1 MNPKR
6 LHFVAL
12 ATLFVLGLASCGGDD
27 DGAEP
32 TGTTA
37 PAEDDTAADDTAT
50 DDTSGDDAGAGGDAE
65 EVGVAACSVI
75 STVLADLG
83 DDAGA
88 VAYLSQFAIAYSAA
102 LESLDPSLS
111 RTALDSA
118 AREECP
124 EDHERFLD
132 NAEITSLDDDPRL
145 DRAYRGQSRE
155 FTTEHVDT
163 RTRIGIGSDQIR
175 REGYSA
181 GNLEGGTGARAT
193 RPASPRLCSGH
204 SLLLVPCVSA
214 PSLQAVP
221 TTGRRHLAAPE
232 LALSP
237 SLTPP
242 PGRAP

>member
-1 MNPKR
+1 MDPKR

-12 ATLFVLGLASCGGDD
+12 ATLLVLGLASCGGDD

-50 DDTSGDDAGAGGDAE
+50 DDTS
-65 EVGVAACSVI
+65 
-75 STVLADLG
+75 G

-132 NAEITSLDDDPRL
+132 NAEITSLD
-145 DRAYRGQSRE
+145 E
-155 FTTEHVDT
+155 
-163 RTRIGIGSDQIR
+163 I
-175 REGYSA
+175 
-181 GNLEGGTGARAT
+181 
-193 RPASPRLCSGH
+193 
-204 SLLLVPCVSA
+204 
-214 PSLQAVP
+214 
-221 TTGRRHLAAPE
+221 
-232 LALSP
+232 
-237 SLTPP
+237 
-242 PGRAP
+242 